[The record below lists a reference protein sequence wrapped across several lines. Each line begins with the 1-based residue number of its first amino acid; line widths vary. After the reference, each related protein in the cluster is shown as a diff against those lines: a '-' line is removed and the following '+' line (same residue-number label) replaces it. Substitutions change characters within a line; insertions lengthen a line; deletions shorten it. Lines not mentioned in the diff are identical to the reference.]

1 MKVVNSIIRATLAVV
16 AVLTASVQAVALGNP
31 ADPADTVY
39 TNGKVYTVN
48 DKHPWAEA
56 VAVKDGKFLVV
67 GSNADVKAVTG
78 KDTQVVDLGGRFVMP
93 GVHDTHIHPVFPYL
107 DSEAGWLDINP
118 NMSKDE
124 LEQVV
129 RDYVKANPGNGWVRG
144 EGWGADLFPGGKAT
158 KEWLDSLVSG
168 RPAVLLDETGHNAV
182 ANSKALALAG
192 ITRDTPNPPLGL
204 IDKDPETGEPTG
216 YLGETGVGMVLEL
229 MPIPDLD
236 VHVRALERAIDEIK
250 AYGITSIVDMGVY
263 DQVLDAYMNLEKR
276 DQLPVRLDATIMM
289 NDYRGDLPD
298 PDPLL
303 AISNKYETHLIDPH
317 NVKFWADGTPFTHTS
332 LLLAP
337 YTDDPTTKG
346 ELTVTPEHLASFPD
360 LDQKDLVIR
369 VHAITDGTV
378 RAALDAM
385 EQARKAN
392 PGNKTSHHIGHLAL
406 VDPDDIPRFKALN
419 INAEFSPAMWYP
431 MSLSTIAPIFV
442 GEERMKRW
450 QPMAEFV
457 EAGINV
463 SYGSDWPSGTPDA
476 DCWRGLEG
484 MVTRRDPTGE
494 YTEEGQLGEPVD
506 LETGLRILTING
518 ARTMHQEDVTG
529 SIETGKYADFIVLD
543 RNLFDIPT
551 DQIADT
557 KVVTTLLEGK
567 VVYQSSEQSN
577 ARIERQRQATLS
589 ALPTYTHR
597 H

>member
-1 MKVVNSIIRATLAVV
+1 MQNNHPLLI
-16 AVLTASVQAVALGNP
+16 VLTMIVGVFSAASSQAQQKV
-31 ADPADTVY
+31 ADTAY
-39 TNGKVYTVN
+39 TNAKIYTVN
-48 DKHPWAEA
+48 GKQPWAEA
-56 VAVKDGKFLVV
+56 IAVKDGRFLVV
-67 GSNADVKAVTG
+67 GSSADVRAVTG
-78 KDTQVVDLGGRFVMP
+78 KDTDVVDLGGRFDMP
-93 GVHDTHIHPVFPYL
+93 GIHDTHIHPVFPYM
-107 DSEAGWLDINP
+107 DAEAGWLDINP
-118 NMSKDE
+118 TMSKDE
-124 LEQVV
+124 LEKAI
-129 RDYVKANPGNGWVRG
+129 RDYVKANPGDDWVRG

-182 ANSKALALAG
+182 ANSEALALAG
-192 ITRDTPNPPLGL
+192 ITRDTPEPPLGA

-216 YLGETGVGMVLEL
+216 YLGETGVGVVLEL
-229 MPIPDLD
+229 MPIPDVD
-236 VHVRALERAIDEIK
+236 VHIRALERALEEIS

-263 DQVLDAYMNLEKR
+263 DQVLDAFMALEKR
-276 DQLPVRLDATIMM
+276 GDLSVRLDATIMM

-303 AISNKYETHLIDPH
+303 ATSNKYETHLIDPH

-346 ELTVTPEHLASFPD
+346 MLTVTPDHLASFPD
-360 LDQKDLVIR
+360 LDQKGLVIR

-378 RAALDAM
+378 RTALDAM
-385 EQARKAN
+385 ERARKAN
-392 PGNKTSHHIGHLAL
+392 PDNRTSHHISHLAL
-406 VDPDDIPRFKALN
+406 VHPDDIPRFRELN

-442 GEERMKRW
+442 GDERMKRW
-450 QPMAEFV
+450 QPIAEFV
-457 EAGINV
+457 KAGVNV

-494 YTEEGQLGEPVD
+494 YTDEGQLGEPVD

-518 ARTMHQEDVTG
+518 ARTMHQGDVTG

-557 KVVTTLLEGK
+557 KVVTTVLGGK

-577 ARIERQRQATLS
+577 ARIDRQRKATLA
-589 ALPTYTHR
+589 ALPFYTHR